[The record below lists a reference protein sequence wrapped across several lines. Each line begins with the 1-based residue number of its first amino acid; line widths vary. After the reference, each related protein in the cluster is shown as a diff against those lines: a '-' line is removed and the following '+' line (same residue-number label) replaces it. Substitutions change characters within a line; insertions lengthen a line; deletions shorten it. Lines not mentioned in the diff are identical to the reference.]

1 VIDINEFDAIRIGLA
16 SSKQIRDW
24 SSGEVT
30 KPETI
35 NYRTLKPERDGL
47 FCERIF
53 GPTKDWECYCGKY
66 KRVRYK
72 GIICERCGVEVTR
85 QKVRRERMGHI
96 DLAAP
101 VSHIWFF
108 KGVPSRIGYLL
119 DIAPRELEKVLYFAA
134 SIVTAVDTEKRGTDL
149 ADLEDKVRAESERIY
164 VDRDEA
170 LQALEVRLQRRR
182 DYFVKGAEKGFDED
196 DDFWARGLNNWAE
209 EQGLPTLED
218 ARTLVSGI
226 FKDLAKKI
234 TTEDSKK
241 IRELVREAAIR
252 PDRKLTPRE
261 LEQVAS
267 AAEQI
272 LEAIRPLEKQLGKAT
287 GSKKGA
293 ITKRIHRVA
302 DALIVGDELNEE
314 DAELAANVDT
324 KNLEKARELGNGLLQ
339 DVVNTWEEGQ
349 DIRELTN
356 DLCLRTDGKISK
368 EDLDAIVQWA
378 LKVREMALDIEVRR
392 QDARDA
398 AVDSVNRLEQTWL
411 LFKELEPKMIVND
424 EQIFRELKDRFGSP
438 YGFGVYFRGGMGAES
453 IRELLRDLDLDA
465 EAGMLRETIRTSKGQ
480 KQQRAIKRLKVVNA
494 FIKSE
499 NKPDWMILEAVP
511 VIPPELRPMVQL
523 DGGRFATSDLN
534 DLYRRVINRN
544 NRLKRLLDLGAPEII
559 VNNEKRMLQEA
570 VDALFD
576 NGRRGRAVTG
586 PGNRPLKSL
595 SDMLKG
601 KQGRFRQNL
610 LGKRVDYSG
619 RSVIVAGPQLKLYQ
633 CGLPKLMALE
643 LFKPFIMSRLVER
656 KSVQNI
662 KAAKKYVDSMT
673 LEVWDVLE
681 EVIAEHPVLLNRA
694 PTLHR
699 LGIQAFEPVLVEG
712 KAIQVHPL
720 VCHAFNADFDG
731 DQMAVHLPLSAEAQ
745 AEARILMLSSNNILS
760 PASGRAL
767 ATPTQDMVLG
777 GYFLTYSKQDLSKA
791 NPERLRPR
799 PKRFRSEED
808 VEFAIEAKQVGLQ
821 DPIEYAWDGELI
833 LTTPGRVIFNS
844 EIDRALADSMEL
856 DGEIGHEFI
865 NRTLAKKEMGDLIAD
880 LVEEYGAP
888 AIAGVLD
895 TIKNLGFAYATRAGI
910 SVSKNDV
917 VIPPDKERILA
928 EFEARV
934 DTVEGQH
941 ARGLITDEER
951 HEIIINLWTEATD
964 AVADAMIDNFDHL
977 NPIYMMAN
985 SGARGSFTQ
994 IRQLAGM
1001 RGLLANPKG
1010 EIIEHPVKAN
1020 FMEGLS
1026 VLEYFISTHGAR
1038 KGLADTALRT
1048 ADSGYLTRRLV
1059 DVSQDVIIREEDCK
1073 TKEHILLP
1081 LYVPGEG
1088 LNKSLLGR
1096 IVAADVHNVK
1106 KDGTPGAKVLLEK
1119 GTEIRTDVLDELEGL
1134 FEDQPDVSLPV
1145 RSVLKCRS
1153 EFGVCRQC
1161 YGTFLGTGS
1170 LCEIGDA
1177 VGIMA
1182 AQSIGEPGTQLTMR
1196 TFHTGGVAG
1205 ADITHGLPRVVEIF
1219 EARNPKGAAQL
1230 AEISGTVHIADTDRG
1245 GVVITIVGDAP
1256 AKKDEEAE
1264 EREYTFPRRT
1274 RLLVKKGDHLEM
1286 GDPLTEGSIAP
1297 AELLELHSHSGK
1309 GSTPTELY
1317 LVGEV
1322 QKVYKSQGVDIHDKH
1337 VELIVRQMLKK
1348 VRVENSGTTELLPG
1362 QLVDKA
1368 VLERENAR
1376 VKKEKGEQA
1385 TFEPLIL
1392 GITKASLATES
1403 FLSAAS
1409 FQETTKVLT
1418 DASIEGKTD
1427 RLLGLKENVI
1437 IGKLIP
1443 AATGLKRYRGI
1454 EIKPAEKVPVG
1465 AYARPETEAELLA
1478 ALEEIG
1484 SDGADGLDLD
1494 SLGLDFGGQP
1504 GAETTSSHESGEAE
1518 ETPDVDSPLDE

>member
-1 VIDINEFDAIRIGLA
+1 MIDINDFDAIRIGLA

-134 SIVTAVDTEKRGTDL
+134 SIVTSVDVEKRAADL
-149 ADLEDKVRAESERIY
+149 ADLEDKVAAEQERIY
-164 VDRDEA
+164 LDRDEA
-170 LQALEVRLQRRR
+170 LAALDDRLARRR
-182 DYFVKGAEKGFDED
+182 EYFATGKERNFDED
-196 DDFWARGLNNWAE
+196 DDFWARGLSNWAE
-209 EQGLPTLED
+209 ETGQPTLEEVRGLAGGVFVQL
-218 ARTLVSGI
+218 ARTV
-226 FKDLAKKI
+226 
-234 TTEDSKK
+234 THEDSRR
-241 IRELVREAAIR
+241 IRELVRQAATR
-252 PDRKLTPRE
+252 EDRRLAPRE
-261 LEQVAS
+261 VEAVAAAATQIQAALAPLRADLE
-267 AAEQI
+267 
-272 LEAIRPLEKQLGKAT
+272 KAT

-293 ITKRIHRVA
+293 VTKHIKRLQE
-302 DALIVGDELNEE
+302 ALAAGAELSPE
-314 DAELAANVDT
+314 DAALVEAVD
-324 KNLEKARELGNGLLQ
+324 KRNLERAREVGNGLLA
-339 DVVNTWEEGQ
+339 DVLAAADPEADPAAV
-349 DIRELTN
+349 RELAY
-356 DLCLRTDGKISK
+356 DLCLVEGTRK
-368 EDLDAIVQWA
+368 EDLDAIAQWA
-378 LKVREMALDIEVRR
+378 AKVREMVADIDVRR
-392 QDARDA
+392 EDTREA
-398 AVDSVNRLEQTWL
+398 AVEAVRRLEQTWI
-411 LFKELEPKMIVND
+411 LFKELEPKMIVGD

-438 YGFGVYFRGGMGAES
+438 YGFGVYFRGGMGAEAV
-453 IRELLRDLDLDA
+453 RDLLRDLDLEA
-465 EAGMLRETIRTSKGQ
+465 ESRALREVIKTSKGQ
-480 KQQRAIKRLKVVNA
+480 KQQRAIKRLKVVEA
-494 FIKSE
+494 FIKSG
-499 NKPDWMILEAVP
+499 NKPEWMILEAIP

-619 RSVIVAGPQLKLYQ
+619 RSVIVAGPNLKLHQ

-656 KSVQNI
+656 KAVQNI
-662 KAAKKYVDSMT
+662 KAAKKMVESMIP
-673 LEVWDVLE
+673 EVWDVLE

-712 KAIQVHPL
+712 KAIQIHPL
-720 VCHAFNADFDG
+720 VCHAYNADFDG

-745 AEARILMLSSNNILS
+745 AEARVLMLSAHNILS
-760 PASGRAL
+760 PASGRPL

-777 GYFLTYSKQDLSKA
+777 AYFLTYCEHDLEGTSAEELAKT
-791 NPERLRPR
+791 LGRPGL
-799 PKRFRSEED
+799 PRFRAEED
-808 VEFAIEAKQVGLQ
+808 VELALEAGQIGYQ
-821 DPIEYAWDGELI
+821 DPIEYDWHGERL
-833 LTTPGRVIFNS
+833 LTTPGRVIFNA
-844 EIDRALADSMEL
+844 EVERALAEAAGDQFESPPFQNRSLTKREL
-856 DGEIGHEFI
+856 DAF
-865 NRTLAKKEMGDLIAD
+865 IAD
-880 LVEEYGAP
+880 LVERYGATT
-888 AIAGVLD
+888 IASALD
-895 TIKNLGFAYATRAGI
+895 VIKSLTFRFATRAGI
-910 SVSKNDV
+910 TISKNDI
-917 VIPPDKERILA
+917 VIPPNKEEILQKYEEEVAKVGREYDRGLMTEEERDERIVA
-928 EFEARV
+928 IWTKA
-934 DTVEGQH
+934 
-941 ARGLITDEER
+941 TDE
-951 HEIIINLWTEATD
+951 
-964 AVADAMIDNFDHL
+964 VADAMMANFSPT
-977 NPIYMMAN
+977 NPIFMMAN
-985 SGARGSFTQ
+985 SGARGSFNQ

-1001 RGLLANPKG
+1001 RGLMADPKG
-1010 EIIEHPVKAN
+1010 EIITRPIKAN
-1020 FMEGLS
+1020 FMEGLT

-1059 DVSQDVIIREEDCK
+1059 DVSQDVIVREEDCG
-1073 TKEHILLP
+1073 TEEYIELP
-1081 LYVPGEG
+1081 LILDDAP
-1088 LNKSLLGR
+1088 NKNVAGR
-1096 IVAADVHNVK
+1096 VAARDVYK
-1106 KDGTPGAKVLLEK
+1106 PLKDGKPGKTVLVEK
-1119 GTEIRTDVLDELEGL
+1119 GQEITLGGL
-1134 FEDQPDVSLPV
+1134 RRLVAEFGEHAETARIPV

-1153 EFGVCRQC
+1153 EFGLCRLC
-1161 YGTFLGTGS
+1161 YGTFLATGS
-1170 LCEIGDA
+1170 LAEIGDA
-1177 VGIMA
+1177 VGIIA

-1205 ADITHGLPRVVEIF
+1205 VADITHGLPRVVEIF
-1219 EARNPKGAAQL
+1219 EARNPKGAATL
-1230 AEISGTVHIADTDRG
+1230 AEIAGKVSVEEQERSLKVTITPTALDESG
-1245 GVVITIVGDAP
+1245 
-1256 AKKDEEAE
+1256 ELAE
-1264 EREYTFPRRT
+1264 PREYSFPRRT
-1274 RLLVKKGDHLEM
+1274 RLLVHDGQTVEA
-1286 GDPLTEGSIAP
+1286 GDPLNEGSLNP
-1297 AELLELHSHSGK
+1297 ADLLLLK

-1317 LVGEV
+1317 LVDEV
-1322 QKVYKSQGVDIHDKH
+1322 QKVYKSQGVEIHDKH
-1337 VELIVRQMLKK
+1337 IELIVRQMLKK
-1348 VRVENSGTTELLPG
+1348 VRVESAGDTSLLPG
-1362 QLVDKA
+1362 QLVDR
-1368 VLERENAR
+1368 VQVERENAR
-1376 VKKEKGEQA
+1376 VQEEGGELA
-1385 TFEPLIL
+1385 TYEPVIL

-1418 DASIEGKTD
+1418 DAAIEGKID
-1427 RLLGLKENVI
+1427 RLQGLKENVI

-1443 AATGLKRYRGI
+1443 AATGLKRYRQIAI
-1454 EIKPAEKVPVG
+1454 EPTEPLPVTFT
-1465 AYARPETEAELLA
+1465 RPEAEAELLA

-1484 SDGADGLDLD
+1484 EGDGLDLEGLD
-1494 SLGLDFGGQP
+1494 LGLGGGSP
-1504 GAETTSSHESGEAE
+1504 SGEAE
-1518 ETPDVDSPLDE
+1518 AAELEQPAEEE

>member
-1 VIDINEFDAIRIGLA
+1 MIDINEFDAIRIGLA

-96 DLAAP
+96 DLASP

-134 SIVTAVDTEKRGTDL
+134 SIVTGVDAEKRQEDL
-149 ADLEDKVRAESERIY
+149 ADIEDKVAGESERIY
-164 VDRDEA
+164 LDRDEA
-170 LQALEVRLQRRR
+170 LSALDDRLARRR
-182 DYFVKGAEKGFDED
+182 DYFAAGKERNFDED
-196 DDFWARGLNNWAE
+196 DDFWARGLSNWAE
-209 EQGLPTLED
+209 EAGLPTLED
-218 ARTLVSGI
+218 VRGLGGGVFGR
-226 FKDLAKKI
+226 LAKNI
-234 TTEDSKK
+234 ASEDPRRV
-241 IRELVREAAIR
+241 RELVRQTATRDDRRLAPREVESVAAAAVQIEAALEPLR
-252 PDRKLTPRE
+252 VE
-261 LEQVAS
+261 LEKS
-267 AAEQI
+267 S
-272 LEAIRPLEKQLGKAT
+272 

-293 ITKRIHRVA
+293 VTKHLKRIQDGLLA
-302 DALIVGDELNEE
+302 GAELSQE
-314 DAELAANVDT
+314 DAELVASVDK
-324 KNLEKARELGNGLLQ
+324 KNLERAREAGNGLLG
-339 DVVNTWEEGQ
+339 DVLAAV
-349 DIRELTN
+349 DPDADAAAVREVAY
-356 DLCLRTDGKISK
+356 DLCLVEGTRK
-368 EDLDAIVQWA
+368 EDLDAVTQWA
-378 LKVREMALDIEVRR
+378 LKVREMVADIDVRR
-392 QDARDA
+392 EDTREA
-398 AVDSVNRLEQTWL
+398 AVDAVGRLEQTWL
-411 LFKELEPKMIVND
+411 LFKELEPKMIVGD

-438 YGFGVYFRGGMGAES
+438 YGFGIYFRGGMGAEAV
-453 IRELLRDLDLDA
+453 RDLLRDLDLDD
-465 EAGMLRETIRTSKGQ
+465 ESRTLREVIKTSKGQ
-480 KQQRAIKRLKVVNA
+480 KQQRAIKRLKVVEA
-494 FIKSE
+494 FIKSG
-499 NKPDWMILEAVP
+499 NKPEWMILEAVP

-576 NGRRGRAVTG
+576 NGRRGRSVTG

-619 RSVIVAGPQLKLYQ
+619 RSVIVAGPNLKLHQ

-656 KSVQNI
+656 KAVQNI
-662 KAAKKYVDSMT
+662 KAAKKMVESMIP
-673 LEVWDVLE
+673 EVWDVLE

-720 VCHAFNADFDG
+720 VYHAFNADFDG

-745 AEARILMLSSNNILS
+745 AEARVLMLSANNILS
-760 PASGRAL
+760 PASGRPL

-777 GYFLTYSKQDLSKA
+777 AYFLTYCEYDLAATSVAALAKKLGKKGF
-791 NPERLRPR
+791 R
-799 PKRFRSEED
+799 RFRTEED
-808 VEFAIEAKQVGLQ
+808 VEFSLESEQVGYQ
-821 DPIEYAWDGELI
+821 DPIEYLWRGELL
-833 LTTPGRVIFNS
+833 LTTPGRVIFNA
-844 EIDRALADSMEL
+844 EVERALAEAGVPDAGEHPFLNLTLSKREL
-856 DGEIGHEFI
+856 DQFIG
-865 NRTLAKKEMGDLIAD
+865 D
-880 LVEEYGAP
+880 LVEHYGP
-888 AIAGVLD
+888 NTIAAALD
-895 TIKNLGFAYATRAGI
+895 VIKSLTFRFATRAGI
-910 SVSKNDV
+910 TISKNDI
-917 VIPPDKERILA
+917 VIPEDKEAILA
-928 EFEARV
+928 SFENAV
-934 DTVEGQH
+934 ASVEREYD
-941 ARGLITDEER
+941 RGLMTEEER
-951 HEIIINLWTEATD
+951 HERIVAIWTEATD
-964 AVADAMIDNFDHL
+964 AVADRMVETL
-977 NPIYMMAN
+977 SKVNPIYMMAN
-985 SGARGSFTQ
+985 SGARGSFNQ

-1001 RGLLANPKG
+1001 RGLMANPKG
-1010 EIIEHPVKAN
+1010 EIIERPIKAN
-1020 FMEGLS
+1020 FMEGLT

-1059 DVSQDVIIREEDCK
+1059 DVSQDVIVREDDCG
-1073 TKEHILLP
+1073 TTEHIELP
-1081 LYVPGEG
+1081 LI
-1088 LNKSLLGR
+1088 L
-1096 IVAADVHNVK
+1096 
-1106 KDGTPGAKVLLEK
+1106 DGTPNKSVAGRTAAADIRKPLKDGRPGKTVIVEQGA
-1119 GTEIRTDVLDELEGL
+1119 EISMSHLRRIVEEFGEFADSATIA
-1134 FEDQPDVSLPV
+1134 V

-1153 EFGVCRQC
+1153 EYGLCRLC
-1161 YGTFLGTGS
+1161 YGTFLATGG
-1170 LCEIGDA
+1170 LTEIGDA
-1177 VGIMA
+1177 VGIIA

-1219 EARNPKGAAQL
+1219 EARNPKGAATL
-1230 AEISGTVHIADTDRG
+1230 AEFPGKIDIDDSERTIKVTVTPTELDESGEL
-1245 GVVITIVGDAP
+1245 P
-1256 AKKDEEAE
+1256 QPK
-1264 EREYTFPRRT
+1264 EYAFPRRT
-1274 RLLVKKGDHLEM
+1274 RLRVTKGQVVEA
-1286 GDPLTEGSIAP
+1286 GDPLNDGSLNP
-1297 AELLELHSHSGK
+1297 AELLLLK
-1309 GSTPTELY
+1309 GATPTELY
-1317 LVGEV
+1317 LIGEV
-1322 QKVYKSQGVDIHDKH
+1322 QKVYKSQGVEIHDKH
-1337 VELIVRQMLKK
+1337 IELIVRQMLKK
-1348 VRVENSGTTELLPG
+1348 IRVDTNGDTELLPG
-1362 QLVDKA
+1362 QLADRVA
-1368 VLERENAR
+1368 LERENAR
-1376 VKKEKGEQA
+1376 VKKQKGEQA
-1385 TFEPLIL
+1385 TYEPIIL

-1418 DASIEGKTD
+1418 DAAIEGKID
-1427 RLLGLKENVI
+1427 RLHGLKENVI

-1443 AATGLKRYRGI
+1443 AATGLKQYRQITI
-1454 EIKPAEKVPVG
+1454 EPTEPLPVTF
-1465 AYARPETEAELLA
+1465 AHPEAEAELLA

-1484 SDGADGLDLD
+1484 EGDGFDLD
-1494 SLGLDFGGQP
+1494 ALGLPFEEPSIDGDT
-1504 GAETTSSHESGEAE
+1504 GAAELETPAEQAE
-1518 ETPDVDSPLDE
+1518 EE

>member
-1 VIDINEFDAIRIGLA
+1 METPRRGPDINDFNSIRIGLA

-96 DLAAP
+96 DLATP

-134 SIVTAVDTEKRGTDL
+134 SIVTTVDREKRQADL
-149 ADLEDKVRAESERIY
+149 ADLEDKVAGESERIY
-164 VDRDEA
+164 LDRDEA
-170 LQALEVRLQRRR
+170 LSALDDRFARRR
-182 DYFVKGAEKGFDED
+182 DFFAAGKVRNFDED
-196 DDFWARGLNNWAE
+196 DDFWVRGLNNWAE
-209 EQGLPTLED
+209 EQGLPSLEEV
-218 ARTLVSGI
+218 RSLGGKVFTE
-226 FKDLAKKI
+226 LAKKI
-234 TTEDSKK
+234 TNEDPRRV
-241 IRELVREAAIR
+241 RELVRQTATREDRRLAPREVEAVAAAAMQIEAA
-252 PDRKLTPRE
+252 
-261 LEQVAS
+261 LEP
-267 AAEQI
+267 
-272 LEAIRPLEKQLGKAT
+272 LRRDLEKAS

-293 ITKRIHRVA
+293 ITKHVKR
-302 DALIVGDELNEE
+302 LQETLLSG
-314 DAELAANVDT
+314 AELSAGDAGLVESVDK
-324 KNLEKARELGNGLLQ
+324 KNLERAREVGNGLLLGVLAAV
-339 DVVNTWEEGQ
+339 DPDADAAAV
-349 DIRELTN
+349 RELAY
-356 DLCLRTDGKISK
+356 DLCLVEGTRK
-368 EDLDAIVQWA
+368 EDLDAVGQWA
-378 LKVREMALDIEVRR
+378 LKVREMVADIDVRR
-392 QDARDA
+392 EDTREA
-398 AVDSVNRLEQTWL
+398 AVDAVHRLEQTWL
-411 LFKELEPKMIVND
+411 LFRELEPKMIVGD

-438 YGFGVYFRGGMGAES
+438 YGFGIYFRGGMGAEAV
-453 IRELLRDLDLDA
+453 RDLLRDLVLDD
-465 EAGMLRETIRTSKGQ
+465 ESRTLRDVIKTSKGQ
-480 KQQRAIKRLKVVNA
+480 KQQRAIKRLKVVEA
-494 FIKSE
+494 FIKSG
-499 NKPDWMILEAVP
+499 NKPEWMILEAVP

-586 PGNRPLKSL
+586 PGNRPLKSI

-619 RSVIVAGPQLKLYQ
+619 RSVIVAGPNLKLHQ

-656 KSVQNI
+656 KAVQNI
-662 KAAKKYVDSMT
+662 KAAKKMVESMIP
-673 LEVWDVLE
+673 EVWDVLE

-720 VCHAFNADFDG
+720 VCQAFNADFDG

-745 AEARILMLSSNNILS
+745 AEARVLMLSSNNILS
-760 PASGRAL
+760 PASGRPL
-767 ATPTQDMVLG
+767 ATPNQDMVLG
-777 GYFLTYSKQDLSKA
+777 AYFLTYCEHDLIATTSADLAKK
-791 NPERLRPR
+791 LRR
-799 PKRFRSEED
+799 NGFQRFRTEED
-808 VEFAIEAKQVGLQ
+808 VEFALEAGQVDFQ
-821 DPIEYAWDGELI
+821 DPIEYEWSGERL
-833 LTTPGRVIFNS
+833 LTTPGRVIFNA
-844 EIDRALADSMEL
+844 EVQRALDEATGGDFE
-856 DGEIGHEFI
+856 GHPFL
-865 NRTLAKKEMGDLIAD
+865 NRTLSKRELDTFIGE
-880 LVEEYGAP
+880 LVEHYGP
-888 AIAGVLD
+888 NTIAAALD
-895 TIKNLGFAYATRAGI
+895 VIKSLTFRFATRAGI
-910 SVSKNDV
+910 TISKNDI
-917 VIPPDKERILA
+917 VIPDEKEAILA
-928 EFEARV
+928 KYEEEVAK
-934 DTVEGQH
+934 VEREYD
-941 ARGLITDEER
+941 RGLMTEEER
-951 HEIIINLWTEATD
+951 HERIVAIWTEATD
-964 AVADAMIDNFDHL
+964 EVADRMMETL
-977 NPIYMMAN
+977 SETNPIYMMAN
-985 SGARGSFTQ
+985 SGARGSFNQ

-1001 RGLLANPKG
+1001 RGLMANPKG
-1010 EIIEHPVKAN
+1010 EIIERPIKAN
-1020 FMEGLS
+1020 FMEGLT

-1059 DVSQDVIIREEDCK
+1059 DVSQDVIVREEDCG
-1073 TKEHILLP
+1073 TEEYIQLP
-1081 LYVPGEG
+1081 LILDDVP
-1088 LNKSLLGR
+1088 NKSVAGR
-1096 IVAADVHNVK
+1096 VAAVDVRK
-1106 KDGTPGAKVLLEK
+1106 PLKDGKPGKTVLAARNA
-1119 GTEIRTDVLDELEGL
+1119 EITMRGLRTLVEELGEHAATAT
-1134 FEDQPDVSLPV
+1134 VPV

-1153 EFGVCRQC
+1153 EVGLCRLC
-1161 YGTFLGTGS
+1161 YGTFLATGGMT
-1170 LCEIGDA
+1170 EIGDA
-1177 VGIMA
+1177 VGIIA

-1219 EARNPKGAAQL
+1219 EARNPKGAATLTEVAGKIEIDDSERTIKVTVTPTALDENGEL
-1230 AEISGTVHIADTDRG
+1230 ANPVEHS
-1245 GVVITIVGDAP
+1245 
-1256 AKKDEEAE
+1256 
-1264 EREYTFPRRT
+1264 FPRRT
-1274 RLLVKKGDHLEM
+1274 RLRVSHGQTVEAGDALN
-1286 GDPLTEGSIAP
+1286 EGSLNP
-1297 AELLELHSHSGK
+1297 AELLLLRGA
-1309 GSTPTELY
+1309 TPTELY

-1322 QKVYKSQGVDIHDKH
+1322 QKVYKSQGVEIHDKH
-1337 VELIVRQMLKK
+1337 IELIVRQMLKK
-1348 VRVENSGTTELLPG
+1348 VRVESAGETELLPG
-1362 QLVDKA
+1362 QLVDRI
-1368 VLERENAR
+1368 VLQRENAR
-1376 VKKEKGEQA
+1376 VKKQKKEQA
-1385 TFEPLIL
+1385 TFEPIIL

-1418 DASIEGKTD
+1418 DAAIEGKVD
-1427 RLLGLKENVI
+1427 RLNGLKENVI

-1443 AATGLKRYRGI
+1443 AATGLRQYRQIAI
-1454 EIKPAEKVPVG
+1454 EPTEPLPVTF
-1465 AYARPETEAELLA
+1465 ARPEAEAELLA

-1484 SDGADGLDLD
+1484 EGDGFDLD
-1494 SLGLDFGGQP
+1494 ALGLPFDDEPSLDGG
-1504 GAETTSSHESGEAE
+1504 GEAAE
-1518 ETPDVDSPLDE
+1518 LEQPAEDE